1 MMFLSLKM
9 EGTDVGNRKKL
20 NNNRKTSANKFRFVL
35 WVELGIE
42 GVKNEKRK
50 EIEGKIKS

>member
-1 MMFLSLKM
+1 M